1 MIIYALSAAHRI
13 VDLNLMA
20 AATEIDVCTVC
31 LNELGKPQDRNLI
44 VGKTRI
50 IDDLNNLPLKVH
62 LTSDYICRSC
72 LALVKK
78 HKNLKQQLWDLE
90 KALDALV
97 NVRTTAFEET
107 YLAEKGEGSFAVRS
121 STPKKATNVLV
132 PENAGAVSGPSSSCN
147 ATALGGSTRVTITV
161 QRPSKTKQK
170 SLEGGL
176 ASIGKML
183 CRGTLSQ
190 IARSIWRCKPIRKDL
205 VKEIAG
211 EINKECIQMCRKSE
225 PSCLRRTGPE
235 DIASFSFE
243 MLSKELDEHAPITK
257 TIMMAAS
264 ICKEKKGDDENWINA
279 VCVAASILLRN
290 RSQQM
295 NAFQLILSIILKH
308 CGFLGIMGRLQILR
322 LMPSHTQF
330 YRKLQA
336 YGKVHDK
343 ILKDIIRNE
352 SERLESTTMRE
363 GCSLQEKNKS
373 TVSRI
378 EKHKLSQKEENDNE
392 NKIKA
397 VKRIRESLQT
407 IEDGNDNGSFEPPIS
422 AFAKHKALRLKT
434 IPVIS
439 EPEVI
444 VSEKASEVVLKT
456 NVVKE
461 PLNIRCDT
469 GRKIVLDNID
479 YHQVTHDMTEEHK
492 DNDVHYC
499 SHMATENRISGCHL
513 DDTKPR
519 GDLMSLEN
527 GIFSPSKCEHQSQ
540 RENYITLVSRYI
552 TDEIKCLEFL
562 QCVVTRNI
570 PHRYTE
576 KTKQKTNTTYLGI
589 IYANENTCDGMG
601 KILETVHQYVPC
613 YQVQGEKH
621 FSSQAIVGD
630 QLTVERGVNG
640 LMDVSNG
647 FTSEERREGL
657 HFEIADFHGGI
668 KFLELIYEAFYH
680 PQSASDK
687 CTLYCDR
694 NLVDRR
700 NVSTD
705 VKHRVN
711 QSKKFLN
718 LAVKARVIAG
728 ALKLLDLRSV
738 DDLPLQ
744 HMMQANER
752 STTEE
757 KRNNL
762 HSLASEIVDKF
773 ILRTEKVEHILN
785 KVEAENEHE
794 KQKAQKHFQCR
805 FSGCGKVFKYDG
817 KARREHEATHGMTHS
832 VQPSKS
838 SGARS
843 GEHKR
848 RCEKAD
854 LHKVVNELVEHDALT
869 HKNGRKYKHFCNVND
884 SILDG
889 FDMHAMFAWINEH
902 KKKVLQKKC
911 PR

>member
-1 MIIYALSAAHRI
+1 
-13 VDLNLMA
+13 
-20 AATEIDVCTVC
+20 
-31 LNELGKPQDRNLI
+31 
-44 VGKTRI
+44 
-50 IDDLNNLPLKVH
+50 
-62 LTSDYICRSC
+62 
-72 LALVKK
+72 
-78 HKNLKQQLWDLE
+78 
-90 KALDALV
+90 
-97 NVRTTAFEET
+97 
-107 YLAEKGEGSFAVRS
+107 
-121 STPKKATNVLV
+121 
-132 PENAGAVSGPSSSCN
+132 
-147 ATALGGSTRVTITV
+147 
-161 QRPSKTKQK
+161 
-170 SLEGGL
+170 
-176 ASIGKML
+176 
-183 CRGTLSQ
+183 
-190 IARSIWRCKPIRKDL
+190 
-205 VKEIAG
+205 
-211 EINKECIQMCRKSE
+211 
-225 PSCLRRTGPE
+225 
-235 DIASFSFE
+235 
-243 MLSKELDEHAPITK
+243 
-257 TIMMAAS
+257 
-264 ICKEKKGDDENWINA
+264 
-279 VCVAASILLRN
+279 
-290 RSQQM
+290 
-295 NAFQLILSIILKH
+295 
-308 CGFLGIMGRLQILR
+308 
-322 LMPSHTQF
+322 
-330 YRKLQA
+330 
-336 YGKVHDK
+336 
-343 ILKDIIRNE
+343 
-352 SERLESTTMRE
+352 
-363 GCSLQEKNKS
+363 
-373 TVSRI
+373 
-378 EKHKLSQKEENDNE
+378 
-392 NKIKA
+392 
-397 VKRIRESLQT
+397 
-407 IEDGNDNGSFEPPIS
+407 
-422 AFAKHKALRLKT
+422 
-434 IPVIS
+434 
-439 EPEVI
+439 
-444 VSEKASEVVLKT
+444 
-456 NVVKE
+456 
-461 PLNIRCDT
+461 
-469 GRKIVLDNID
+469 
-479 YHQVTHDMTEEHK
+479 
-492 DNDVHYC
+492 
-499 SHMATENRISGCHL
+499 
-513 DDTKPR
+513 
-519 GDLMSLEN
+519 
-527 GIFSPSKCEHQSQ
+527 
-540 RENYITLVSRYI
+540 
-552 TDEIKCLEFL
+552 
-562 QCVVTRNI
+562 
-570 PHRYTE
+570 
-576 KTKQKTNTTYLGI
+576 
-589 IYANENTCDGMG
+589 MG

-613 YQVQGEKH
+613 YEVQGEKH

-718 LAVKARVIAG
+718 LTVKARVIAG

-744 HMMQANER
+744 HTMQANER

-854 LHKVVNELVEHDALT
+854 LHKVVNELVKYDALT

>member
-1 MIIYALSAAHRI
+1 
-13 VDLNLMA
+13 
-20 AATEIDVCTVC
+20 
-31 LNELGKPQDRNLI
+31 
-44 VGKTRI
+44 
-50 IDDLNNLPLKVH
+50 
-62 LTSDYICRSC
+62 
-72 LALVKK
+72 
-78 HKNLKQQLWDLE
+78 
-90 KALDALV
+90 
-97 NVRTTAFEET
+97 
-107 YLAEKGEGSFAVRS
+107 
-121 STPKKATNVLV
+121 
-132 PENAGAVSGPSSSCN
+132 
-147 ATALGGSTRVTITV
+147 
-161 QRPSKTKQK
+161 
-170 SLEGGL
+170 
-176 ASIGKML
+176 ML

-295 NAFQLILSIILKH
+295 NAFQLILSTILKH

-576 KTKQKTNTTYLGI
+576 KTKQKQIRYVNI
-589 IYANENTCDGMG
+589 IFDN
-601 KILETVHQYVPC
+601 V
-613 YQVQGEKH
+613 
-621 FSSQAIVGD
+621 FSADTFKSKYNA
-630 QLTVERGVNG
+630 
-640 LMDVSNG
+640 VSNRYS
-647 FTSEERREGL
+647 F
-657 HFEIADFHGGI
+657 
-668 KFLELIYEAFYH
+668 
-680 PQSASDK
+680 
-687 CTLYCDR
+687 
-694 NLVDRR
+694 N
-700 NVSTD
+700 
-705 VKHRVN
+705 
-711 QSKKFLN
+711 
-718 LAVKARVIAG
+718 
-728 ALKLLDLRSV
+728 
-738 DDLPLQ
+738 
-744 HMMQANER
+744 
-752 STTEE
+752 
-757 KRNNL
+757 
-762 HSLASEIVDKF
+762 
-773 ILRTEKVEHILN
+773 
-785 KVEAENEHE
+785 
-794 KQKAQKHFQCR
+794 
-805 FSGCGKVFKYDG
+805 
-817 KARREHEATHGMTHS
+817 
-832 VQPSKS
+832 
-838 SGARS
+838 
-843 GEHKR
+843 
-848 RCEKAD
+848 
-854 LHKVVNELVEHDALT
+854 
-869 HKNGRKYKHFCNVND
+869 
-884 SILDG
+884 
-889 FDMHAMFAWINEH
+889 
-902 KKKVLQKKC
+902 
-911 PR
+911 